1 MYGMNGYSAS
11 NTYSGQ
17 QSIESIRVDGRA
29 GVENVQMGPNGFGL
43 FLDKNKPIL
52 WVKSTDQLMF
62 PTITGYE
69 LVPLDESQL
78 NTEKIQNGE
87 ENELEALKNRITE
100 LERMVRENV
109 TRQSDTSAVRRDTS
123 DESNRNGSNKPN
135 RKYENNT

>member
-1 MYGMNGYSAS
+1 MYGMNGYSAP
-11 NTYSGQ
+11 NAYSGQ
-17 QSIESIRVDGRA
+17 QSIESIRVNGRA

-43 FLDKNKPIL
+43 FLDKNEPIL

-109 TRQSDTSAVRRDTS
+109 TRQSDTSTVRRDTS
-123 DESNRNGSNKPN
+123 DESNRNGSNKSN
-135 RKYENNT
+135 RKYENNA